1 MTKRIIKGFAQ
12 FVNENLSENRMESLS
27 NQMQVLKDQGYTVAE
42 YEPSGGT
49 DALGYLTMDGDR
61 IEVPYTDIDFD
72 SKDAGLAEIIELIKE
87 IASENGIDK
96 VVFWDEDMIIDV
108 EYANDELDQFAS
120 TGMDPDLYL
129 DDERQNE
136 IIADALGCDPAELD
150 NYFIGSPVNID
161 PDDQE
166 ESAEFEQVS
175 DLFDSDWNLKESGK
189 LVYEFDEPA
198 PDGFQRAQLFR
209 HNGMRVVVVEAE
221 DGPFIYVKPTRT
233 SR

>member
-1 MTKRIIKGFAQ
+1 MKRLIKGFTQ
-12 FVNENLSENRMESLS
+12 FVNENRM
-27 NQMQVLKDQGYTVAE
+27 D
-42 YEPSGGT
+42 
-49 DALGYLTMDGDR
+49 
-61 IEVPYTDIDFD
+61 
-72 SKDAGLAEIIELIKE
+72 
-87 IASENGIDK
+87 
-96 VVFWDEDMIIDV
+96 DM
-108 EYANDELDQFAS
+108 NDMNHE

-166 ESAEFEQVS
+166 EAAEFEQVR
-175 DLFDSDWNLKESGK
+175 DLFDSDWNLKESGE
-189 LVYEFDEPA
+189 LVYGFDEPA